1 MKYKTIYSRRNFIDK
16 KFPSDNTIIIQIYT
30 LLFVNIQRIIPSIR
44 LREKLFYV
52 N

>member
-1 MKYKTIYSRRNFIDK
+1 MRTDILVKERKKFIDK

-30 LLFVNIQRIIPSIR
+30 LNNNIHEQQQCYIMM
-44 LREKLFYV
+44 